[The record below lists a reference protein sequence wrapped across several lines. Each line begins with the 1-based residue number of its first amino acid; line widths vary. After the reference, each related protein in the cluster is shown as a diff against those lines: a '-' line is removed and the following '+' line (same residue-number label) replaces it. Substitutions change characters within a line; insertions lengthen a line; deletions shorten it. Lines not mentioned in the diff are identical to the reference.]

1 MPYALKGLHDIA
13 NKRVATRKNTAL
25 AHAVMYLSR
34 TAHTV
39 MVAKE
44 TRAFPTIFF

>member
-1 MPYALKGLHDIA
+1 ML
-13 NKRVATRKNTAL
+13 
-25 AHAVMYLSR
+25 HAVMYLSY

-44 TRAFPTIFF
+44 TRAFPTMFF